1 MTNNIGLNKSSSD
14 KIAVELNGLLT
25 EGLWHLRNQ

>member
-14 KIAVELNGLLT
+14 KIAVELNGLLAT
-25 EGLWHLRNQ
+25 YQVFYIT